1 MGGRACTLAS
11 LCAVG
16 GGLKVTGVQVEGW
29 LVSSGLRYIRFSVL
43 CFPRDAGGIFVLAEM
58 AALKIEFK
66 ILARWR
72 GVDLWVER
80 PRKW

>member
-1 MGGRACTLAS
+1 MRGRWRAEGYGGS
-11 LCAVG
+11 G
-16 GGLKVTGVQVEGW
+16 GGVAGFQRVTVH
-29 LVSSGLRYIRFSVL
+29 IRFSVL
-43 CFPRDAGGIFVLAEM
+43 CFSRDAGGIFVLAGM

-80 PRKW
+80 ARKW

>member
-1 MGGRACTLAS
+1 L
-11 LCAVG
+11 
-16 GGLKVTGVQVEGW
+16 
-29 LVSSGLRYIRFSVL
+29 FS
-43 CFPRDAGGIFVLAEM
+43 RDAGGIFVLAGM

-80 PRKW
+80 ARKW

>member
-1 MGGRACTLAS
+1 VAGFQR
-11 LCAVG
+11 
-16 GGLKVTGVQVEGW
+16 VTVH
-29 LVSSGLRYIRFSVL
+29 IRFSVL
-43 CFPRDAGGIFVLAEM
+43 CFSRDAGGIFVLAGM

-80 PRKW
+80 ARKW